1 MQQVTKMAK
10 EKEDKKAVSDQEIP
24 TKHQKLIQWVNEM
37 AKLCQPDRV
46 VWCDGSED
54 EKTRLERES
63 ITNGELIELNPKK
76 LPGCFL
82 HRTAHNDVARTEHLT
97 FICTSKKEDAG
108 PNNNWMVPKEAYAKA
123 GAMFQGAMKGRNMY
137 VIPFCMGPVGSPFS
151 KIGIELTDSIYV
163 VLNMRIMTRM
173 GSAVL
178 KALGTDGE
186 FTKGLHSKADLDI
199 NRRLI
204 LHFPEDNT
212 IWSIGSGYG
221 GNVLLG
227 KKCLAL
233 RIGSWLGAKEG
244 WMAEHML
251 ILGIEKP
258 NGEIKYITAA
268 FPSACGKT
276 NLAMIVP
283 PEGLRH
289 KGYKIWTVGDDIA
302 WLRIGKD
309 GALRAVNPEAGFF
322 GVLPGTNSKTN
333 AVAMATMKKNTIYT
347 NVVLAPDKTVWWE
360 DGDGEPPA
368 EGIDWKGNPWK
379 PGTKDAEGKPVLGAH
394 PNSRFTAPI
403 SQCPTFSPKMNDPE
417 GVPISAIIF
426 GGRRARVA
434 PLVYESFNWQH
445 GVYVGSQMASER
457 TAAQYGKQGEVRRDP
472 MAMLPFCGY
481 NMADYFA
488 HWLRMG
494 QRIKKQPKIFHV
506 NWFRTG
512 SDGKFLWPGFGD
524 NLRVLEWILGRV
536 EGTAEAEET
545 PIGYI
550 PKSNSIDLKGLSLD
564 QNKVQEL
571 LSIDS
576 QEWLEDLK
584 SQEEFYVQFGDRLPK
599 EIRSE
604 LDALR
609 KRLSRSQ

>member
-1 MQQVTKMAK
+1 MFEGIKNKLGVGQRTMSSKSEA
-10 EKEDKKAVSDQEIP
+10 P
-24 TKHQKLIQWVNEM
+24 TKHQKLIAWVGEM
-37 AKLCQPDRV
+37 AELCQPDQV
-46 VWCDGSED
+46 VWCDGSEA
-54 EKTRLERES
+54 EKTRLEKES
-63 ITNGELIELNPKK
+63 LSIGELIELNQKK

-82 HRTAHNDVARTEHLT
+82 HRTAHNDVARTENLT
-97 FICTSKKEDAG
+97 FICTLKKEDAG
-108 PNNNWMVPKEAYAKA
+108 PNNNWMSPNEAYAKA
-123 GAMFQGAMKGRNMY
+123 RGIFRGSMKGRTMY
-137 VIPFCMGPVGSPFS
+137 VIPLSMGPVGSPFS
-151 KIGIELTDSIYV
+151 KIGIELSDSIYV

-173 GSAVL
+173 GNEVL
-178 KALGTDGE
+178 KALGTDGA
-186 FTKGLHSKADLDI
+186 FTKCLHSKADLDL

-212 IWSIGSGYG
+212 IWSVGSGYG

-233 RIGSWLGAKEG
+233 RIGSWLGQQEG

-258 NGEIKYITAA
+258 DGTIQYITAA

-283 PEGLRH
+283 PEGLKH

-309 GALRAVNPEAGFF
+309 EQLRAVNPEYGFF

-360 DGDGEPPA
+360 GGDGEPPA
-368 EGIDWKGNPWK
+368 EGIDWIGNPWK
-379 PGTKDAEGKPVLGAH
+379 PGMKDKDGKPVLGAH

-403 SQCPTFSPKMNDPE
+403 SQCPTYSAKLDTLD

-481 NMADYFA
+481 NMADYWT
-488 HWLRMG
+488 HWLQMG
-494 QRIKKQPKIFHV
+494 RKMKTPPKIFHV
-506 NWFRTG
+506 NWFRQNAE
-512 SDGKFLWPGFGD
+512 GKFIWPGFGD
-524 NLRVLEWILGRV
+524 NLRVLEWILARV
-536 EGTAEAEET
+536 NGLGQADES
-545 PIGYI
+545 PIGYL
-550 PKSNSIDLKGLSLD
+550 PKPDSIDLSGLDL
-564 QNKVQEL
+564 KPAAVKEL
-571 LSIDS
+571 LSIDRE
-576 QEWLEDLK
+576 EWLEDLK
-584 SQEEFYVQFGDRLPK
+584 LQDEFYTQFGDRLPR

-604 LDALR
+604 LEALR
-609 KRLSRSQ
+609 GRLSQ